1 MSKGGK
7 TAMVAENLLIN
18 VVSLKKKSLIILITI
33 LNMSREP
40 FNNLV
45 QINVAEISWEETVFS
60 IYATYTVHKIEELN
74 AILSNVIAS
83 NTAN

>member
-1 MSKGGK
+1 MSNGGK
-7 TAMVAENLLIN
+7 IAMVAENLLIN
-18 VVSLKKKSLIILITI
+18 VVSFKKKSLIILITI

-60 IYATYTVHKIEELN
+60 IYATYIVHKIEELKN
-74 AILSNVIAS
+74 
-83 NTAN
+83 